1 MGDVLTII
9 AVTAGAFIG
18 TNLDNL
24 VLLVALYSRFQKQ
37 SSMVTAG
44 YFAGMTLIAVVCF
57 MIGEAGNFIPLN
69 YLGLLGVIPIVM
81 GVVGLLQLFKNTQDG
96 ETTSFVA
103 ASSPK
108 TVFITVLITQLSN
121 SADSI
126 ITFSVFVVDTSK
138 QGDYLIAP
146 TFFAM
151 VGVFAWLA
159 HFSLNHRKFSRFLGR
174 YGHYVTPFILILV
187 GLYILSN
194 TAYDMVPG

>member
-24 VLLVALYSRFQKQ
+24 VLLIALYSRFQKR

-44 YFAGMTLIAVVCF
+44 YFAGMTIIAVICF
-57 MIGEAGNFIPLN
+57 VIGEAGNFIPLD
-69 YLGLLGVIPIVM
+69 YLGLLGVIPITM
-81 GVVGLLQLFKNTQDG
+81 GVLGLLQLFKNTQDG
-96 ETTSFVA
+96 ETANLVTTSD
-103 ASSPK
+103 PK
-108 TVFITVLITQLSN
+108 TVFVTVLMTQLSN

-126 ITFSVFVVDTSK
+126 ITFSVFVVDSSK

-151 VGVFAWLA
+151 AGVFAWLA
-159 HFSLNHRKFSRFLGR
+159 YFSLNHRKFSRFLGS
-174 YGHYVTPFILILV
+174 YGHYITPFILILV

-194 TAYDMVPG
+194 TAYDLAPG

>member
-1 MGDVLTII
+1 MGDVLAII

-24 VLLVALYSRFQKQ
+24 ILLVALYSRFQKQ

-44 YFAGMTLIAVVCF
+44 YFAGMTIIAVVCF
-57 MIGEAGNFIPLN
+57 MVGEAGNFIPLD

-81 GVVGLLQLFKNTQDG
+81 GVVGLLQLFRSTQDG
-96 ETTSFVA
+96 ENAGFVTA
-103 ASSPK
+103 NSPR
-108 TVFITVLITQLSN
+108 TVFITVLMTQLSN

-126 ITFSVFVVDTSK
+126 ITFSVFVVDSSK

-159 HFSLNHRKFSRFLGR
+159 YFSLNHRKVSHILGS
-174 YGHYVTPFILILV
+174 YGHYVTPFILIFV

-194 TAYDMVPG
+194 TAYDLVPG

>member
-1 MGDVLTII
+1 MLDVLTII

-24 VLLVALYSRFQKQ
+24 ILLVALYSRFWKQ

-57 MIGEAGNFIPLN
+57 IVGEASNFIPLD
-69 YLGLLGVIPIVM
+69 YIGLLGVIPIVM
-81 GVVGLLQLFKNTQDG
+81 GVVGLLQLFKNTQTG
-96 ETTSFVA
+96 ESVNFVP
-103 ASSPK
+103 ASSSK
-108 TVFITVLITQLSN
+108 TVFITVLMTQLSN

-151 VGVFAWLA
+151 VGLFAWLA
-159 HFSLNHRKFSRFLGR
+159 HFSLSHRKFSLFLGK
-174 YGHYVTPFILILV
+174 YGHYLTPFILILV
-187 GLYILSN
+187 GFYILSN
-194 TAYDMVPG
+194 TAYDLAPG

>member
-44 YFAGMTLIAVVCF
+44 YFAGMTLIAAVCF
-57 MIGEAGNFIPLN
+57 VIGEADRFIPLD

-81 GVVGLLQLFKNTQDG
+81 GVVGLLQLFKGIQDG
-96 ETTSFVA
+96 ETASFVT

-108 TVFITVLITQLSN
+108 AVFITVLMTQLSN

-126 ITFSVFVVDTSK
+126 ITFSVFVVDSSQ
-138 QGDYLIAP
+138 QGEYLIAP

-159 HFSLNHRKFSRFLGR
+159 YFSLNHRKFSRFLAR
-174 YGHYVTPFILILV
+174 YGHYVTPFILIFV
-187 GLYILSN
+187 GFYILSN
-194 TAYDMVPG
+194 TAYDLAPG

>member
-1 MGDVLTII
+1 MIDVLTII

-44 YFAGMTLIAVVCF
+44 YFAGMTIIAVTCF
-57 MIGEAGNFIPLN
+57 VIGEANKFIPLE
-69 YLGLLGVIPIVM
+69 YLGLLGVIPILM
-81 GVVGLLQLFKNTQDG
+81 GVVGLLQLFKAKQDG
-96 ETTSFVA
+96 GVASFVT

-108 TVFITVLITQLSN
+108 AVFITVLMTQLSN

-126 ITFSVFVVDTSK
+126 ITFSVFVVDSSK
-138 QGDYLIAP
+138 QGEYLIAP

-151 VGVFAWLA
+151 VALFAWLA
-159 HFSLNHRKFSRFLGR
+159 YFSLNHRKFSRFLGN
-174 YGHYVTPFILILV
+174 YGHYLTPFILILV

-194 TAYDMVPG
+194 TAYDLAPG